1 MDENNSN
8 VRRIKR
14 SNNIKQNGGDKK
26 HDSNGTEF
34 NRFEIYY
41 IRYWEKN
48 IKQRL
53 LKCNSKNNKLRR
65 IYLK

>member
-8 VRRIKR
+8 ARRIKR
-14 SNNIKQNGGDKK
+14 SNNIKQNGADKK

-41 IRYWEKN
+41 IKYWER
-48 IKQRL
+48 I
-53 LKCNSKNNKLRR
+53 SNKGC
-65 IYLK
+65 

>member
-1 MDENNSN
+1 MDKNNSN
-8 VRRIKR
+8 ARRIKR

-48 IKQRL
+48 IKQR
-53 LKCNSKNNKLRR
+53 
-65 IYLK
+65 

>member
-41 IRYWEKN
+41 IRYWEK
-48 IKQRL
+48 I
-53 LKCNSKNNKLRR
+53 SNKGNGSIIVR
-65 IYLK
+65 IIS